1 MFRADVPARLLM
13 PVLPTLSQCRN
24 GKNRQDW
31 KRSIGKILS
40 SDAIC
45 YCGDQTMY
53 DAVLVI
59 MGLAMFVAFLA
70 YAAACEK
77 M

>member
-1 MFRADVPARLLM
+1 MCFLR
-13 PVLPTLSQCRN
+13 
-24 GKNRQDW
+24 
-31 KRSIGKILS
+31 RSV
-40 SDAIC
+40 
-45 YCGDQTMY
+45 MY
-53 DAVLVI
+53 DALLVI

>member
-1 MFRADVPARLLM
+1 
-13 PVLPTLSQCRN
+13 LS
-24 GKNRQDW
+24 
-31 KRSIGKILS
+31 
-40 SDAIC
+40 
-45 YCGDQTMY
+45 MY
-53 DAVLVI
+53 DAVLLI

>member
-1 MFRADVPARLLM
+1 
-13 PVLPTLSQCRN
+13 
-24 GKNRQDW
+24 
-31 KRSIGKILS
+31 
-40 SDAIC
+40 
-45 YCGDQTMY
+45 MY
-53 DAVLVI
+53 DAILLI